1 MTNHFCFRIL
11 LISNAPEK
19 IPKTIAHSPMVLQ
32 RSQNSSN
39 VTLNRN
45 NSSILVI
52 TAPLSNEPNIVDS
65 IRGQGQLHQQQSQII
80 ANIEN
85 NSVNFELDD
94 DGYSQISFKQHLR
107 QEEGNSSRG
116 SLHNV
121 YDNMSISTTNTTSA
135 TTRNMNSCDTDSNFL
150 KAIPGLQE
158 EQEVIDGEDKK
169 LSRSTDKARTSMFI
183 ENSDI
188 LNDQNYPKLY
198 YRHSTFLL
206 PTTARSSRSY
216 ERRYSDTKLLNSVH
230 FENEFMVKKVPTD
243 RDGLGSPT
251 KPDIYDQLEQ
261 NIQNILE
268 MEIKDDDDVKE
279 EGLLVS
285 VEEKKEKRNIFQSLP
300 NLS

>member
-1 MTNHFCFRIL
+1 
-11 LISNAPEK
+11 
-19 IPKTIAHSPMVLQ
+19 
-32 RSQNSSN
+32 
-39 VTLNRN
+39 
-45 NSSILVI
+45 
-52 TAPLSNEPNIVDS
+52 
-65 IRGQGQLHQQQSQII
+65 
-80 ANIEN
+80 
-85 NSVNFELDD
+85 
-94 DGYSQISFKQHLR
+94 
-107 QEEGNSSRG
+107 
-116 SLHNV
+116 
-121 YDNMSISTTNTTSA
+121 
-135 TTRNMNSCDTDSNFL
+135 MNSCDTDSNFL